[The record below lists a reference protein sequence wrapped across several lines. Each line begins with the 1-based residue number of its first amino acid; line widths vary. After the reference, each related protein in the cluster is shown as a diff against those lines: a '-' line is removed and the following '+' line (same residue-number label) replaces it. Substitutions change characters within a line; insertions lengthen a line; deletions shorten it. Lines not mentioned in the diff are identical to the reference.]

1 MRTEALPPAMLARLE
16 ALGAELV
23 EVAREHRDASLATL
37 ERAVPEKVRAAQGGL
52 LAAVLERSTTSLAP
66 TQQRVRLGCPGCGE
80 RTEARDWRG
89 RQGRTVCGTVRFER
103 PWYVCGGCGHGWSP
117 ADATPELAPQARLS
131 VGLQGWVGQVG
142 AETAFRRA
150 ADPLRELTGQAVSRE
165 AVRQH
170 AERQGAVSAEAQEA
184 AGARVLATREAAE
197 PLDPAPGAL
206 VVETDG
212 AQVRYLDGWHEVKLG
227 LVAGCV
233 RGELVA
239 PSYVAARASAEAF
252 GPRLLAEAARRGV
265 LEIVGWR
272 GGLRGRALGI
282 PRAVTILGDGAPWIW
297 NLAAEHFGQRVEIVD
312 FYHACEHLWAAA
324 RALFEDAAAVRGRAE
339 ARIGELYQRGAG
351 PVRAALRAARAPG
364 PEAAEA
370 LRKERGYFRTNAAR
384 MAYPTFRAGGLPIG
398 SGAVESAAKHLV
410 RQRMKRA
417 GMRWSDAGGRG
428 MLALLAHR
436 AGGRP
441 LPALVFQPRSV
452 ARQRAA

>member
-52 LAAVLERSTTSLAP
+52 LAAVPERSTTGLAP
-66 TQQRVRLGCPGCGE
+66 TQQRVRPGCPGCGE

-131 VGLQGWVGQVG
+131 VGLQGWGGQVG

-197 PLDPAPGAL
+197 PLDPAPGAP

-212 AQVRYLDGWHEVKLG
+212 VQVRYLDGWHEVKLG

-239 PSYVAARASAEAF
+239 PSYVAARGAGDAF
-252 GPRLLAEAARRGV
+252 GPRLLAEAARRRV

-272 GGLRGRALGI
+272 GGGRGGALG
-282 PRAVTILGDGAPWIW
+282 PPPGGTILGGGGP
-297 NLAAEHFGQRVEIVD
+297 RV
-312 FYHACEHLWAAA
+312 
-324 RALFEDAAAVRGRAE
+324 
-339 ARIGELYQRGAG
+339 
-351 PVRAALRAARAPG
+351 
-364 PEAAEA
+364 
-370 LRKERGYFRTNAAR
+370 
-384 MAYPTFRAGGLPIG
+384 
-398 SGAVESAAKHLV
+398 
-410 RQRMKRA
+410 
-417 GMRWSDAGGRG
+417 
-428 MLALLAHR
+428 
-436 AGGRP
+436 
-441 LPALVFQPRSV
+441 
-452 ARQRAA
+452 